1 MLLKLGFSKN
11 GLFGPYVFHCF
22 FSLLGIVIGTTTFVD
37 DTIHMA
43 VFYPYSKTVPWIIAQ
58 WNRIFI
64 VQLGDEKKIHN

>member
-43 VFYPYSKTVPWIIAQ
+43 VFYPYSKTVP
-58 WNRIFI
+58 
-64 VQLGDEKKIHN
+64 